1 MALDVEARTVGGIW
15 LRHMPSGLDPR
26 GRPAPAADGRW
37 QHGRIADA
45 LYLAGDEQG
54 MWAEWYRH
62 LAESG
67 LSPGRGLPRD
77 VWRYAVKRIEVAD
90 LSDAGRLARVGLAM
104 PAPGRATWA
113 PFQAVGE
120 LLLSEGWAGL
130 VAPSAARPGSEVLC
144 VFLPRT
150 GLFPEQVVP
159 KLPPRAITDPPVVP
173 TGMQT

>member
-1 MALDVEARTVGGIW
+1 LALEVEARTVGGIW
-15 LRHMPSGLDPR
+15 LRHIPSGLDPR
-26 GRPAPAADGRW
+26 GRPAVASNGRW
-37 QHGRIADA
+37 QRGRNVDA
-45 LYLAGDEQG
+45 LYLAGDENG

-67 LSPGRGLPRD
+67 LPPGRGLPRD
-77 VWRYAVKRIEVAD
+77 VWRYAVKRLEVAD
-90 LSDAGRLARVGLAM
+90 LSTADRLARVGLAM

-130 VAPSAARPGSEVLC
+130 VAPSAARPGSDVLC
-144 VFLPRT
+144 VFQRRDQP
-150 GLFPEQVVP
+150 FPESVVP
-159 KLPPRAITDPPVVP
+159 RPPPRAVTDPPVVP